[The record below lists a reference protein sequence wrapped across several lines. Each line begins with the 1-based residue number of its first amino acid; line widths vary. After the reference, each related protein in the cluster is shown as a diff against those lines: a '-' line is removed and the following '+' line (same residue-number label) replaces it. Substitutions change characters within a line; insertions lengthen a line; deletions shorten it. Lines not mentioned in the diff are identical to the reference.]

1 MQRNFNEGRKGLDR
15 GQNLDYDCC
24 LKEGE
29 FFKKTNVREVT
40 LLMLKR
46 AQGIVHF
53 RLKSVRLKNIVDGDQ
68 TLGKD
73 GLEMI
78 VNVYLRQENLV
89 STVKKR

>member
-1 MQRNFNEGRKGLDR
+1 MIPLPLRYLPLFGQDLRATMQRNFNEGRKGLD
-15 GQNLDYDCC
+15 YDCY
-24 LKEGE
+24 LKEEE

-73 GLEMI
+73 G
-78 VNVYLRQENLV
+78 
-89 STVKKR
+89 

>member
-15 GQNLDYDCC
+15 VQNLDYDCC

-29 FFKKTNVREVT
+29 YFKKTNVREVT

-73 GLEMI
+73 G
-78 VNVYLRQENLV
+78 
-89 STVKKR
+89 

>member
-1 MQRNFNEGRKGLDR
+1 MIPLPLRYLPLFGQDLRATMQRNFNEGRKGLDR

-46 AQGIVHF
+46 AQGIIHF

-73 GLEMI
+73 G
-78 VNVYLRQENLV
+78 
-89 STVKKR
+89 